1 MNKKPMSPLLIER
14 LKKSFAIY
22 NELAAHLEETSLK
35 SKLATLPS
43 NTIGHQLWCVVGA
56 RESYTKGIQKGHWDG
71 FSCSL
76 KVTDKKKEVAEAL
89 VMSADLALD
98 IFNRVS
104 NFSETQEKLAFDLLE
119 HEVQHQGQLIR
130 YLYGLRLGIPR
141 GLKERYHL
149 D

>member
-1 MNKKPMSPLLIER
+1 MSPMLIER
-14 LKKSFAIY
+14 LKKSFVIY

-43 NTIGHQLWCVVGA
+43 NSIGHQLWCVVGA
-56 RESYTKGIQKGHWDG
+56 RESYAKGIQKGQWDG

-76 KVTDKKKEVAEAL
+76 KVTDKKREVTDAL
-89 VMSADLALD
+89 VKSADAALSV
-98 IFNRVS
+98 FNQVF
-104 NFSETQEKLAFDLLE
+104 NFSEAQAELAFDLLE

-130 YLYGLRLGIPR
+130 YLYGLKLGIPV